1 MRLNIL
7 KESLNSLSQ
16 AVLEEP
22 FEFDYKTLNT
32 AEGKEL
38 FNAKMQQMGCDNLE
52 ITKHFVQMNYTEELT
67 RLMMLRTKCLIRV
80 YILDVDELPPKDIGG
95 SVDPY
100 IKLKLNSKTV
110 NERSNYQPNCHNP
123 DIYKM
128 YEFNSEFP
136 GCGHLKIQMWDHDM
150 VFGDDFIGES
160 IVDLEDRFFSPEWQS
175 IREKPIEYRQL
186 YHKSTKVPQGVVK
199 CWIEILPSETL
210 PKDDKP
216 WSIQKRPI
224 SEFEVRLV
232 VWETKNVEIKDW
244 EGTSDIYCRAFFG
257 NDKKTD
263 KRTDTHYRSMDGKGS
278 FNYRLKYDIK
288 YPGDASVLNLQV
300 WDADLF
306 SSNDFIGDASLN
318 LALPLEDCT
327 MTDKQITLNKK
338 YYESFLKDYMN
349 DGELEYYDQ
358 DSFWIKMKD
367 KQGHPNGEMRIEI
380 TILPKDK
387 AESYQNGEGR
397 TEPNHSPFLPPPTGR
412 IIWSLN
418 PWTMLNQCVAP
429 SVRNK

>member
-1 MRLNIL
+1 M
-7 KESLNSLSQ
+7 
-16 AVLEEP
+16 
-22 FEFDYKTLNT
+22 
-32 AEGKEL
+32 
-38 FNAKMQQMGCDNLE
+38 
-52 ITKHFVQMNYTEELT
+52 
-67 RLMMLRTKCLIRV
+67 
-80 YILDVDELPPKDIGG
+80 
-95 SVDPY
+95 
-100 IKLKLNSKTV
+100 
-110 NERSNYQPNCHNP
+110 
-123 DIYKM
+123 
-128 YEFNSEFP
+128 
-136 GCGHLKIQMWDHDM
+136 
-150 VFGDDFIGES
+150 
-160 IVDLEDRFFSPEWQS
+160 
-175 IREKPIEYRQL
+175 
-186 YHKSTKVPQGVVK
+186 
-199 CWIEILPSETL
+199 PSETL